1 MDIKKSRL
9 SLILIIAVIVFI
21 ITGSMFVK
29 ATYSYFT
36 ATVGSTANV
45 ITLGKVGAVFCS
57 RDNDGTTYTQNQNY
71 LSENSIIL
79 TLGDEEFSNISYGK
93 SVSLN
98 NTTLAIWN
106 TATIN
111 QYVRI
116 GLNVYIVDIVDD
128 RNGNQTVTADTSK
141 DYGKYFALGYS
152 QGSSVKEPNSNYFVQ
167 SKTIEKYNSIFGDGL
182 YYFVNGSNN
191 DSAFMPGIDSADYTS
206 TTPYD
211 IADSIYMYSKEE
223 LNSFSAVN
231 PDLYANYNDDFSEIT
246 GKKLQVRVYIETVQA
261 DFQNGSE
268 KVSALN
274 SIWGA
279 INSYPYP
286 TRWLQAYAKES

>member
-128 RNGNQTVTADTSK
+128 GNGNQTVTADTSK

-206 TTPYD
+206 TTP
-211 IADSIYMYSKEE
+211 
-223 LNSFSAVN
+223 
-231 PDLYANYNDDFSEIT
+231 
-246 GKKLQVRVYIETVQA
+246 
-261 DFQNGSE
+261 
-268 KVSALN
+268 
-274 SIWGA
+274 
-279 INSYPYP
+279 
-286 TRWLQAYAKES
+286 